1 MARLTK
7 FEIVE
12 KTLDYLQRN
21 DVESAKKFLE
31 EVRYDLLR
39 EIENKQKRER
49 KPLVV
54 RCLDLLEED
63 EEFRKSVEDKLVEIY
78 ERIQAT
84 PLREYIEE
92 EFKRRVMEKKTTEKK

>member
-54 RCLDLLEED
+54 RCLDLLE
-63 EEFRKSVEDKLVEIY
+63 
-78 ERIQAT
+78 
-84 PLREYIEE
+84 
-92 EFKRRVMEKKTTEKK
+92 